1 MTSNL
6 EWLSLLTICII
17 SLSRTEVSPN
27 VIQLSGRSYIL
38 QIGQVPK
45 GKEGDVEEGKEQVVR
60 VNQNMMQLGGFHSLN
75 MEV

>member
-17 SLSRTEVSPN
+17 SLSRTEVS
-27 VIQLSGRSYIL
+27 LSGRSYIL

-45 GKEGDVEEGKEQVVR
+45 GKEGDVEEGKQQVVR